1 MVEKEQETNEAQLM
15 DETEVQ
21 PTEAEA
27 VASERPRRARRL
39 ASGPGDTMDDLMDD
53 LMEESEG
60 PRKLSVSAGARVMGH
75 LTIRE
80 LEMMPKMEE
89 ISRMEEIVVG
99 GTTNIQPE
107 VIGAIA
113 GVAAQ
118 AVEGVASLGTTSLRR
133 TLSERL
139 GGGERRARGVEVEV
153 GTREAILD
161 INFRVVYGYSI
172 PVVVATVRKNVA
184 GKLLTLCGLVAKEI
198 NVRVVGM
205 EFPDRMPGK
214 VE

>member
-1 MVEKEQETNEAQLM
+1 MAEKEQEPNEAQVL

-21 PTEAEA
+21 LTAAEA

-39 ASGPGDTMDDLMDD
+39 AVSQGDAMDDRMD
-53 LMEESEG
+53 EAEG
-60 PRKLSVSAGARVMGH
+60 PRKLSVASGARVMGH

-89 ISRMEEIVVG
+89 ISRMDEIPVG

-113 GVAAQ
+113 GVVTQ
-118 AVEGVASLGTTSLRR
+118 AVDGVASLGTTSLRR

-139 GGGERRARGVEVEV
+139 GSVERRARGVEVEV

-161 INFRVVYGYSI
+161 INFRVVYGHSI
-172 PVVVATVRKNVA
+172 PVVVSTIRKTVA
-184 GKLLTLCGLVAKEI
+184 EQLLTLCGLVAKEI

>member
-1 MVEKEQETNEAQLM
+1 MVEKEQETNEAQVM

-39 ASGPGDTMDDLMDD
+39 ASGPGDTMD
-53 LMEESEG
+53 ESEG

-80 LEMMPKMEE
+80 LEMMPNMEE
-89 ISRMEEIVVG
+89 ISRMEEIVVV

-113 GVAAQ
+113 GIAAQ

-172 PVVVATVRKNVA
+172 PVVVATVRNNVA
-184 GKLLTLCGLVAKEI
+184 GQLLTLCGLVAKEI

-205 EFPDRMPGK
+205 EFPDRMPGQ

>member
-1 MVEKEQETNEAQLM
+1 MAEKVQGTGDPEVLNKV
-15 DETEVQ
+15 EVQ
-21 PTEAEA
+21 LPDDAT
-27 VASERPRRARRL
+27 VDSKRSRPARRL
-39 ASGPGDTMDDLMDD
+39 VKDESDALEGG
-53 LMEESEG
+53 MEMGEG
-60 PRKLSVSAGARVMGH
+60 PRELSVASGAKVMGH

-80 LEMMPKMEE
+80 LEMMRKMEE
-89 ISRMEEIVVG
+89 IRQLEEIPVG
-99 GTTNIQPE
+99 GMTNIQPE

-118 AVEGVASLGTTSLRR
+118 AVDGVASLGTTSLRR

-139 GGGERRARGVEVEV
+139 GGAERRARGVEVEV

-161 INFRVVYGYSI
+161 ISVRVAYGHSI
-172 PVVVATVRKNVA
+172 PAVVATVRKAVA
-184 GKLLTLCGLVAKEI
+184 ARLLTLCGLVAKEI

-205 EFPDRMPGK
+205 EFPDRMPGR

>member
-1 MVEKEQETNEAQLM
+1 MVEKEQETNEAQVM

-39 ASGPGDTMDDLMDD
+39 ASGPGDTMDDR
-53 LMEESEG
+53 MEESEG

-89 ISRMEEIVVG
+89 ISRMEEIVVV

-139 GGGERRARGVEVEV
+139 GSGERRARGVEVEV

-184 GKLLTLCGLVAKEI
+184 GQLLTLCGLVAKEI

-205 EFPDRMPGK
+205 EFPDRMSGK